1 MLNNTQYLKYFLNI
15 LFSLLLCLSF
25 FSNRVNGV
33 SSRKGTF
40 YSSLLHHNIY
50 YISEWPKKSKE
61 GKNSQKYTI
70 NITLILYQHCLQRDT
85 RLVTKSGAGKRGWL
99 FWKLLFVHLSFRARN
114 QNQKMLKYFCGVL
127 SSQGSLSAT

>member
-1 MLNNTQYLKYFLNI
+1 MFCCCCGCP
-15 LFSLLLCLSF
+15 SLPIGWTVSRPEKALSIHHYYTTIF
-25 FSNRVNGV
+25 TIFRNGQK
-33 SSRKGTF
+33 S
-40 YSSLLHHNIY
+40 
-50 YISEWPKKSKE
+50 PKKAKTPKSIPAAAVQH
-61 GKNSQKYTI
+61 GKKLSWII

>member
-50 YISEWPKKSKE
+50 FIPEWPKKVQK
-61 GKNSQKYTI
+61 GKNCQKYTRYSVEKI
-70 NITLILYQHCLQRDT
+70 KLNHPHHTNQEFYAYTTLKEIHHWLQKVGLGRE
-85 RLVTKSGAGKRGWL
+85 GGF
-99 FWKLLFVHLSFRARN
+99 FWKLLFVQLSFRARN
-114 QNQKMLKYFCGVL
+114 QN
-127 SSQGSLSAT
+127 